1 MTTAPK
7 TRFPGLPAD
16 APVALVTIPGA
27 WNAVTLPA
35 AWADRVLDILGTR
48 SGACLE
54 DDAYRHMMWFI
65 PPGTAADWPD
75 TGSLDVRVQG
85 AGTHVTLAG
94 PTGHS
99 PTMRWHRT
107 PGLAPLTSAHE
118 LRRAIERIV
127 GPLEKAGELGPVRPC
142 RYCGTLFQGGILL
155 GRMEFASGADR
166 AWYTCAQCWFDT
178 GGACPGH
185 HLTAV
190 QGVPQ

>member
-1 MTTAPK
+1 MTY
-7 TRFPGLPAD
+7 LPHLPSE
-16 APVALVTIPGA
+16 APVALVTIPDS
-27 WNAVTLPA
+27 WNAVTVPA
-35 AWADRVLDILGTR
+35 TWAAHVLDLLGNR

-54 DDAYRHMMWFI
+54 DDAYRQMMWFI

-94 PTGHS
+94 PNGHS

-107 PGLAPLTSAHE
+107 PGPAPLTSAHE

-127 GPLEKAGELGPVRPC
+127 GPLKRAGELGPVRSC
-142 RYCGTLFQGGILL
+142 RYCGKPVQGGILL
-155 GRMEFASGADR
+155 GRMEAASGAGR
-166 AWYTCAQCWFDT
+166 SWYSCAQCWFDT

-185 HLTAV
+185 HSHAV
-190 QGVPQ
+190 QGGPR